1 MKNLLGI
8 KNVTDSSIRVGVG
21 SCRSSD
27 SRRSARAEVVRRP
40 DIEPAC
46 HGACPSNAIAN
57 LEIVLTA
64 RRFLDEPDGYLI
76 VITIADAS
84 TLSIIIIINNHRF
97 PPIVDNFDKKL
108 EGISF

>member
-1 MKNLLGI
+1 MNLLGI
-8 KNVTDSSIRVGVG
+8 KNVTNSSIRVGVG

-27 SRRSARAEVVRRP
+27 SRRYSARAEVIRRP

-46 HGACPSNAIAN
+46 RGACPSDAIAN

-76 VITIADAS
+76 VITITDAS
-84 TLSIIIIINNHRF
+84 T
-97 PPIVDNFDKKL
+97 
-108 EGISF
+108 